1 MKVEIQFGYDWLTF
15 IGRFVDDGSHF
26 DPRKKRRIANPF
38 AGWVEAKIDPVGH
51 TEVIRRSTS
60 SLIVKLEKWNS
71 MERLLPHANQIT
83 ANT

>member
-38 AGWVEAKIDPVGH
+38 AG
-51 TEVIRRSTS
+51 
-60 SLIVKLEKWNS
+60 
-71 MERLLPHANQIT
+71 
-83 ANT
+83 